1 MKSIIRKDALN
12 HEVFAAALLSGSIAV
27 AGCATAPE
35 ATLAETPDFTPIVTR
50 PHPRARLFVDCIA
63 QATANGAYGHAESDG
78 NVRLLF
84 TCTGAPARAF
94 YDGLAARSAAIGSE
108 VQVNGRTLRSTELVE
123 RDMFGVDY
131 CSTDGAADF
140 TCIVT
145 LNTGA
150 ALLE

>member
-1 MKSIIRKDALN
+1 MKSPAL
-12 HEVFAAALLSGSIAV
+12 VTALLGGFIAV
-27 AGCATAPE
+27 TGCATTPNAGPAAAPDY
-35 ATLAETPDFTPIVTR
+35 TPVVIQ
-50 PHPRARLFVDCIA
+50 PHPRAALYVDCIA
-63 QATANGAYGHAESDG
+63 QATAAGAYGYAESDG

-108 VQVNGRTLRSTELVE
+108 IRIDGRTLRTTERVE

-131 CSTDGAADF
+131 CSTGGPDDYR
-140 TCIVT
+140 CIVS

>member
-1 MKSIIRKDALN
+1 MKRLAL
-12 HEVFAAALLSGSIAV
+12 ALFGGSIAV
-27 AGCATAPE
+27 TGCATVPKAGP
-35 ATLAETPDFTPIVTR
+35 AARIDYSPIAGR
-50 PHPRARLFVDCIA
+50 PHARSALYVDCIA
-63 QATANGAYGHAESDG
+63 QATAARAYGYAASDG

-108 VQVNGRTLRSTELVE
+108 VQAEGRTLRTTEVIQ
-123 RDMFGVDY
+123 RDLFGVDW

-140 TCIVT
+140 KCVVS

>member
-1 MKSIIRKDALN
+1 MKSL
-12 HEVFAAALLSGSIAV
+12 AAATALLGGSIALTS
-27 AGCATAPE
+27 CAT
-35 ATLAETPDFTPIVTR
+35 TPDADLASAPDYMPLVTR
-50 PHPRARLFVDCIA
+50 PHPRAALYVDCIA
-63 QATANGAYGHAESDG
+63 QATAAGAYGYAESDG

-108 VQVNGRTLRSTELVE
+108 IRIDGRTLRTTERVE

-131 CSTDGAADF
+131 CSTGGPDDF
-140 TCIVT
+140 TCIVS